1 MLVYQDLLT
10 GDELLSDSFPYK
22 EIENGILWEVEG
34 KWTTVGAVDVNI
46 GANPSAEEG
55 GEDEGVDD
63 TTQKVVDI
71 VDTFRLQE
79 QPTYDKKGFI
89 AYIKKYIKLLTPKL
103 NEEDQAAFKK
113 GIEGAT
119 KFLLPKLNDFQFF
132 VGEGM
137 HDDSTLVF
145 AYYKEG
151 ATNPTFLYFGHGL
164 KEISKEV
171 ITSLLSPVHVLAFE
185 SESSPH
191 LSLKLAPQRRSQ
203 RGQMQ
208 HTNAAAATALY
219 DAGPANDAGDAVMAR
234 WLQSAGLQHLASP
247 TGGNDQRHLPSLLMQ
262 GYGAQTAEE
271 NQRLFKLMRNLNL
284 NGESSESYTPTAAMP
299 SSEGFFS
306 PDFRGDFGAGL
317 MDLHAMDDTELLS
330 EHVSTEPFEPS
341 PFMPSVDKE
350 FEEGFNF
357 PTNRQQQTD
366 AEPFGSL
373 PKSEK
378 ENNSVAK
385 IKVVVRKR
393 PLNKK
398 ETARKEDDV
407 VTVSDNSLTVHEPKL
422 KVDLTAYVERHEF
435 CFDAV
440 LDEDVSNDEV
450 YRATIEPIIPIIF
463 QRTKATCFAYGQTG
477 SGKTYTMKPLPI
489 RAVEDLMRLLRQP
502 VYSNQ
507 KFKLWLSY
515 FEIYGGKL
523 FDLLSERKK
532 LLMREDGR
540 QQVCIVGLQEY
551 EVSDVQIVKELID
564 KGNAERS
571 TGSTGANEESSRSHA
586 ILQLVVKKHVE
597 VKQTR
602 RKNNDATE
610 LPGKVVGKIS
620 FIDLAGSER
629 GADTTDNDRQTRF
642 EGAEINKSLLALK
655 ECIRALDNDQLHI
668 PFRGS
673 KLTEV
678 LRDSFVGNSRT
689 VMISCIS
696 PSVGSCEH
704 TVNTLRYADRVKSLS
719 KSGNSKKDLTAN
731 SMPPVNKDS
740 LLGSNDVEDIFEP
753 PQVVNVQ
760 ETGRRVEK
768 DNYTASGIDFRQ
780 PTNYREESGIP
791 SISMDKSRSE
801 TNNAFGGSN
810 SQRNHLSSYPQET
823 SDREEKAKKV
833 SPPRGKGL
841 REEKPDRPPQN
852 LSSYAKETSDREEK
866 VKKVSPPRGKGL
878 REEKPD
884 RPPQNLSS
892 YAKETSDREEK
903 VSPPRGKVLREEK
916 PDRPPQNLSSYPQ
929 ETSDREEKAKK
940 VSPPRG
946 KGLREEKPDRPQN
959 LSKRE
964 VRSSDIPTF
973 TNFRQNTSETVSR
986 QYETEE
992 NIDALL
998 EEEEALITAHRKEIE
1013 DTMEI
1018 VREEMK
1024 LLAEVDKPGSMIE
1037 NYVTQLSF
1045 VLSRKAAGLVSLQ
1058 ARLARFQHRLK
1069 EQEIL
1074 SLALSQASKRRMKRY
1089 FSDLGKHFPPL
1100 LLSSLFASDMEEQ
1113 KLADDRNSDE
1123 QVERI
1128 ELVVSDVDARD
1139 TEDEVFEEAID
1150 SSKPESFQADDGL
1163 HEDLPSEEV
1172 KVPEVNGESHGEA
1185 NLQHITTG
1193 EAATGFVTS
1202 QMNGDEGEAGAENVN
1217 ETSTLSFSENG
1228 TVFPEKKQVVAEVI
1242 EETTNDGIE
1251 EENKEETVDV
1261 SGAQRNGERASGE
1274 RSFSD
1279 SIQVASAGTP
1289 SPSEKSSSEENGE
1302 TEGRISREHDTVQ
1315 NGGLGVEHTSQP
1327 NKDFEKQQGSSVNIS
1342 PEVKERKS
1350 EVASSVSPTEST
1362 SNTAASPPARPA
1374 GLGRDAPLLEPT
1386 PRVPHQPRVNGN
1398 ASQNQS
1404 EQAEDPTTAETDEHD
1419 ETREKLQLIRVK
1431 FLRLSHRL
1439 GQTPH
1444 NVVVAQVL
1452 YRLGLAEQLR
1462 GRNGSRVGAFSFDRA
1477 SSMAEQLEAAGQD
1490 PLDFS
1495 CTVMVLGKSG
1505 VGKSATI
1512 NSIFDEVKICT
1523 DAFQMGTKRVQEVEG
1538 FVQGIKV
1545 RVIDTPGLL
1554 PSWSDQ
1560 HKNEKMLKSVKAF
1573 IKKNPPD
1580 IVLYLDRLDM
1590 QSRDSGDTPLLRTI
1604 TDVFGPSIWFNA
1616 IVGLTHAASAPPD
1629 GPNGTASSYDM
1640 FVTQR
1645 SHVIQQAIRQAAGDM
1660 RLMNPVSL
1668 VENHSA
1674 CRTNRAGQ
1682 RVLPNGQ
1689 VWKPHLLLLSFAS
1702 KILAEANALLKL
1714 QDNNTPGRP
1723 FVARSKAPPLPLLL
1737 SSFLQSRPQAKLP
1750 EEQYGDEEDEDD
1762 LDESSG
1768 SDEESEYDQLP
1779 PFKRLTK
1786 SEMARLSKSQK
1797 KQYLDEMEYREKLF
1811 MKRQMK
1817 EERKRRKML
1826 KKFAAEIKEFA
1837 NGHSENVEEERSEP
1851 ASVPV
1856 PMPDLSLP
1864 ASFDS
1869 DNPTHRYRSLD
1880 SSNQWLVRPVLETQG
1895 WDHDVGYEGV
1905 NAERLFVVKEK
1916 IPISFSGQV
1925 TKDKKDANVQLEM
1938 ASSVKHGEG
1947 RSTSLGFE
1955 MQNAGKELAYTVRSD
1970 TRFNNFRKHKAAAGL
1985 SVTLLGDSVS
1995 AGLKVEDK
2003 LIANK
2008 RFRMVMCGG
2017 AMTSRGDVAY
2027 GGSLEA
2033 QLRDKDYPLGRF
2045 LSTLGLSLM
2054 DWHGDLAIGGN
2065 IQSQVPIGRSSN
2077 LIARANLNNRGTGQ
2091 VSVRVNS
2098 SEQLQLAMVAL
2109 VPLFKKLF
2117 SYYSPQQMQY

>member
-1 MLVYQDLLT
+1 M
-10 GDELLSDSFPYK
+10 
-22 EIENGILWEVEG
+22 
-34 KWTTVGAVDVNI
+34 
-46 GANPSAEEG
+46 
-55 GEDEGVDD
+55 
-63 TTQKVVDI
+63 
-71 VDTFRLQE
+71 
-79 QPTYDKKGFI
+79 
-89 AYIKKYIKLLTPKL
+89 
-103 NEEDQAAFKK
+103 
-113 GIEGAT
+113 
-119 KFLLPKLNDFQFF
+119 
-132 VGEGM
+132 
-137 HDDSTLVF
+137 
-145 AYYKEG
+145 
-151 ATNPTFLYFGHGL
+151 
-164 KEISKEV
+164 
-171 ITSLLSPVHVLAFE
+171 
-185 SESSPH
+185 
-191 LSLKLAPQRRSQ
+191 
-203 RGQMQ
+203 
-208 HTNAAAATALY
+208 
-219 DAGPANDAGDAVMAR
+219 
-234 WLQSAGLQHLASP
+234 
-247 TGGNDQRHLPSLLMQ
+247 
-262 GYGAQTAEE
+262 
-271 NQRLFKLMRNLNL
+271 
-284 NGESSESYTPTAAMP
+284 
-299 SSEGFFS
+299 
-306 PDFRGDFGAGL
+306 
-317 MDLHAMDDTELLS
+317 
-330 EHVSTEPFEPS
+330 
-341 PFMPSVDKE
+341 
-350 FEEGFNF
+350 
-357 PTNRQQQTD
+357 
-366 AEPFGSL
+366 
-373 PKSEK
+373 
-378 ENNSVAK
+378 
-385 IKVVVRKR
+385 
-393 PLNKK
+393 
-398 ETARKEDDV
+398 
-407 VTVSDNSLTVHEPKL
+407 
-422 KVDLTAYVERHEF
+422 
-435 CFDAV
+435 
-440 LDEDVSNDEV
+440 
-450 YRATIEPIIPIIF
+450 
-463 QRTKATCFAYGQTG
+463 
-477 SGKTYTMKPLPI
+477 
-489 RAVEDLMRLLRQP
+489 
-502 VYSNQ
+502 
-507 KFKLWLSY
+507 
-515 FEIYGGKL
+515 
-523 FDLLSERKK
+523 
-532 LLMREDGR
+532 
-540 QQVCIVGLQEY
+540 
-551 EVSDVQIVKELID
+551 
-564 KGNAERS
+564 
-571 TGSTGANEESSRSHA
+571 
-586 ILQLVVKKHVE
+586 
-597 VKQTR
+597 
-602 RKNNDATE
+602 
-610 LPGKVVGKIS
+610 
-620 FIDLAGSER
+620 
-629 GADTTDNDRQTRF
+629 
-642 EGAEINKSLLALK
+642 
-655 ECIRALDNDQLHI
+655 
-668 PFRGS
+668 
-673 KLTEV
+673 
-678 LRDSFVGNSRT
+678 
-689 VMISCIS
+689 
-696 PSVGSCEH
+696 
-704 TVNTLRYADRVKSLS
+704 
-719 KSGNSKKDLTAN
+719 
-731 SMPPVNKDS
+731 
-740 LLGSNDVEDIFEP
+740 
-753 PQVVNVQ
+753 
-760 ETGRRVEK
+760 
-768 DNYTASGIDFRQ
+768 
-780 PTNYREESGIP
+780 
-791 SISMDKSRSE
+791 
-801 TNNAFGGSN
+801 
-810 SQRNHLSSYPQET
+810 
-823 SDREEKAKKV
+823 EEK
-833 SPPRGKGL
+833 
-841 REEKPDRPPQN
+841 
-852 LSSYAKETSDREEK
+852 
-866 VKKVSPPRGKGL
+866 
-878 REEKPD
+878 
-884 RPPQNLSS
+884 
-892 YAKETSDREEK
+892 
-903 VSPPRGKVLREEK
+903 
-916 PDRPPQNLSSYPQ
+916 
-929 ETSDREEKAKK
+929 
-940 VSPPRG
+940 
-946 KGLREEKPDRPQN
+946 
-959 LSKRE
+959 
-964 VRSSDIPTF
+964 
-973 TNFRQNTSETVSR
+973 
-986 QYETEE
+986 
-992 NIDALL
+992 
-998 EEEEALITAHRKEIE
+998 
-1013 DTMEI
+1013 
-1018 VREEMK
+1018 
-1024 LLAEVDKPGSMIE
+1024 
-1037 NYVTQLSF
+1037 
-1045 VLSRKAAGLVSLQ
+1045 
-1058 ARLARFQHRLK
+1058 
-1069 EQEIL
+1069 
-1074 SLALSQASKRRMKRY
+1074 
-1089 FSDLGKHFPPL
+1089 
-1100 LLSSLFASDMEEQ
+1100 
-1113 KLADDRNSDE
+1113 KLADDRVSDE

-1128 ELVVSDVDARD
+1128 ELVVSDDDARD
-1139 TEDEVFEEAID
+1139 TEDEVFVEAIH
-1150 SSKPESFQADDGL
+1150 SSNPESFRADDGL

-1172 KVPEVNGESHGEA
+1172 KDPDVNGESHGEA

-1193 EAATGFVTS
+1193 EAATGCVTS

-1217 ETSTLSFSENG
+1217 ETSTHSFSENG
-1228 TVFPEKKQVVAEVI
+1228 TVFLEKKQLVAEVI

-1274 RSFSD
+1274 TSFND

-1315 NGGLGVEHTSQP
+1315 NGGLGVEHTYQP

-1779 PFKRLTK
+1779 PFKRLTNA
-1786 SEMARLSKSQK
+1786 EMARLSKSQK
-1797 KQYLDEMEYREKLF
+1797 KEYLDEMEYREKLF
-1811 MKRQMK
+1811 MKRQLK
-1817 EERKRRKML
+1817 EERKRRKMM
-1826 KKFAAEIKEFA
+1826 KKYAAEIKGMAEE
-1837 NGHSENVEEERSEP
+1837 HSENVEEERSEP

-1947 RSTSLGFE
+1947 RSTALGFE

-2045 LSTLGLSLM
+2045 LSTLGLSVM

>member
-1 MLVYQDLLT
+1 M
-10 GDELLSDSFPYK
+10 
-22 EIENGILWEVEG
+22 
-34 KWTTVGAVDVNI
+34 
-46 GANPSAEEG
+46 
-55 GEDEGVDD
+55 
-63 TTQKVVDI
+63 
-71 VDTFRLQE
+71 
-79 QPTYDKKGFI
+79 
-89 AYIKKYIKLLTPKL
+89 
-103 NEEDQAAFKK
+103 
-113 GIEGAT
+113 
-119 KFLLPKLNDFQFF
+119 
-132 VGEGM
+132 
-137 HDDSTLVF
+137 
-145 AYYKEG
+145 
-151 ATNPTFLYFGHGL
+151 
-164 KEISKEV
+164 
-171 ITSLLSPVHVLAFE
+171 
-185 SESSPH
+185 
-191 LSLKLAPQRRSQ
+191 
-203 RGQMQ
+203 
-208 HTNAAAATALY
+208 
-219 DAGPANDAGDAVMAR
+219 
-234 WLQSAGLQHLASP
+234 
-247 TGGNDQRHLPSLLMQ
+247 
-262 GYGAQTAEE
+262 
-271 NQRLFKLMRNLNL
+271 
-284 NGESSESYTPTAAMP
+284 
-299 SSEGFFS
+299 
-306 PDFRGDFGAGL
+306 
-317 MDLHAMDDTELLS
+317 
-330 EHVSTEPFEPS
+330 
-341 PFMPSVDKE
+341 
-350 FEEGFNF
+350 
-357 PTNRQQQTD
+357 
-366 AEPFGSL
+366 
-373 PKSEK
+373 
-378 ENNSVAK
+378 
-385 IKVVVRKR
+385 
-393 PLNKK
+393 
-398 ETARKEDDV
+398 
-407 VTVSDNSLTVHEPKL
+407 
-422 KVDLTAYVERHEF
+422 
-435 CFDAV
+435 
-440 LDEDVSNDEV
+440 
-450 YRATIEPIIPIIF
+450 
-463 QRTKATCFAYGQTG
+463 
-477 SGKTYTMKPLPI
+477 
-489 RAVEDLMRLLRQP
+489 
-502 VYSNQ
+502 
-507 KFKLWLSY
+507 
-515 FEIYGGKL
+515 
-523 FDLLSERKK
+523 
-532 LLMREDGR
+532 
-540 QQVCIVGLQEY
+540 
-551 EVSDVQIVKELID
+551 
-564 KGNAERS
+564 
-571 TGSTGANEESSRSHA
+571 
-586 ILQLVVKKHVE
+586 
-597 VKQTR
+597 
-602 RKNNDATE
+602 
-610 LPGKVVGKIS
+610 
-620 FIDLAGSER
+620 
-629 GADTTDNDRQTRF
+629 
-642 EGAEINKSLLALK
+642 
-655 ECIRALDNDQLHI
+655 
-668 PFRGS
+668 
-673 KLTEV
+673 
-678 LRDSFVGNSRT
+678 
-689 VMISCIS
+689 
-696 PSVGSCEH
+696 
-704 TVNTLRYADRVKSLS
+704 
-719 KSGNSKKDLTAN
+719 
-731 SMPPVNKDS
+731 
-740 LLGSNDVEDIFEP
+740 
-753 PQVVNVQ
+753 
-760 ETGRRVEK
+760 
-768 DNYTASGIDFRQ
+768 
-780 PTNYREESGIP
+780 
-791 SISMDKSRSE
+791 
-801 TNNAFGGSN
+801 
-810 SQRNHLSSYPQET
+810 
-823 SDREEKAKKV
+823 EEK
-833 SPPRGKGL
+833 
-841 REEKPDRPPQN
+841 
-852 LSSYAKETSDREEK
+852 
-866 VKKVSPPRGKGL
+866 
-878 REEKPD
+878 
-884 RPPQNLSS
+884 
-892 YAKETSDREEK
+892 
-903 VSPPRGKVLREEK
+903 
-916 PDRPPQNLSSYPQ
+916 
-929 ETSDREEKAKK
+929 
-940 VSPPRG
+940 
-946 KGLREEKPDRPQN
+946 
-959 LSKRE
+959 
-964 VRSSDIPTF
+964 
-973 TNFRQNTSETVSR
+973 
-986 QYETEE
+986 
-992 NIDALL
+992 
-998 EEEEALITAHRKEIE
+998 
-1013 DTMEI
+1013 
-1018 VREEMK
+1018 
-1024 LLAEVDKPGSMIE
+1024 
-1037 NYVTQLSF
+1037 
-1045 VLSRKAAGLVSLQ
+1045 
-1058 ARLARFQHRLK
+1058 
-1069 EQEIL
+1069 
-1074 SLALSQASKRRMKRY
+1074 
-1089 FSDLGKHFPPL
+1089 
-1100 LLSSLFASDMEEQ
+1100 
-1113 KLADDRNSDE
+1113 KLADDRVIDE
-1123 QVERI
+1123 QVEKI

-1139 TEDEVFEEAID
+1139 TEDEEAID
-1150 SSKPESFQADDGL
+1150 SSKPESIQPD
-1163 HEDLPSEEV
+1163 DLPSEEV
-1172 KVPEVNGESHGEA
+1172 KDPKEVIGESHGEA

-1193 EAATGFVTS
+1193 EAVPGFVTS
-1202 QMNGDEGEAGAENVN
+1202 RMNGDEGEAGAENVH
-1217 ETSTLSFSENG
+1217 ETATHSFSENG
-1228 TVFPEKKQVVAEVI
+1228 TVSLEKKQPVADVI
-1242 EETTNDGIE
+1242 GETRNGGIE
-1251 EENKEETVDV
+1251 EEIKEEIVDV

-1274 RSFSD
+1274 RSFND
-1279 SIQVASAGTP
+1279 SIQVASAGTS
-1289 SPSEKSSSEENGE
+1289 SPLEKSSSEENGE
-1302 TEGRISREHDTVQ
+1302 TEGHISREHDTVQ

-1327 NKDFEKQQGSSVNIS
+1327 NKEFEKQRGSRVNMS
-1342 PEVKERKS
+1342 PEIKERKS

-1362 SNTAASPPARPA
+1362 SNIAASPPPARPA
-1374 GLGRDAPLLEPT
+1374 GHGRDASLLEPT

-1404 EQAEDPTTAETDEHD
+1404 EQAEDPTPAETDEHD

-1560 HKNEKMLKSVKAF
+1560 HKNEKMLKSVKVF

-1786 SEMARLSKSQK
+1786 AEMARLSKSQK

-1817 EERKRRKML
+1817 EERKRRKMM
-1826 KKFAAEIKEFA
+1826 KKFAAEIKDMAEE
-1837 NGHSENVEEERSEP
+1837 HSENVEEERSEP

-1938 ASSVKHGEG
+1938 AGSVKHGEG

-1970 TRFNNFRKHKAAAGL
+1970 MRFNNFRKHKAAAGL

-2045 LSTLGLSLM
+2045 LSTLGLSVM

-2077 LIARANLNNRGTGQ
+2077 LIARANLNNRGAGQ